1 LAAKAC
7 REVREHKYKPPIDR
21 QRGLYLRSLISRL
34 SARCARRPIERPI
47 LRSSSVSSVAPVKPF
62 LPNLGRSDQVQA
74 LGSMLA
80 GPDDVDRF
88 GKRSSDGVLLEA
100 SRILNAEGK
109 TQAIKY
115 VREEKGTG
123 PNQRLW

>member
-1 LAAKAC
+1 M
-7 REVREHKYKPPIDR
+7 
-21 QRGLYLRSLISRL
+21 
-34 SARCARRPIERPI
+34 
-47 LRSSSVSSVAPVKPF
+47 KPF